1 MTLKGALKERSP
13 SRKSGEHTHRNLK
26 ERQVSVASRNRAV
39 GIFRALGDASRLRL
53 LELLAQSECC
63 VTELV
68 DALGEKFSTTSQRLR
83 ILRAAGLI
91 RRRRDRTHIFYA
103 LADRHVADLVHN
115 ALEHADELEAK
126 PAREEDAPKGG

>member
-1 MTLKGALKERSP
+1 M
-13 SRKSGEHTHRNLK
+13 
-26 ERQVSVASRNRAV
+26 ASRDRAV

-53 LELLAQSECC
+53 LELLARSECC

-91 RRRRDRTHIFYA
+91 RRRRERTHIFYA
-103 LADRHVADLVHN
+103 LADRHVADLIHN
-115 ALEHADELEAK
+115 ALAHADELEAK
-126 PAREEDAPKGG
+126 PASEEDIAQGG

>member
-1 MTLKGALKERSP
+1 MKERTP
-13 SRKSGEHTHRNLK
+13 SCKHGEHPQRDLSVR
-26 ERQVSVASRNRAV
+26 EVSVASRDRAV

-53 LELLAQSECC
+53 LELLARSECC

-91 RRRRDRTHIFYA
+91 RRRRERTHIFYA
-103 LADRHVADLVHN
+103 LADRHVADLIHN
-115 ALEHADELEAK
+115 ALAHADELETK

>member
-1 MTLKGALKERSP
+1 MKERTP
-13 SRKSGEHTHRNLK
+13 SCKPDEHPQRDFGAP
-26 ERQVSVASRNRAV
+26 EASAASRDRAV

-53 LELLAQSECC
+53 LELLARSECC

-91 RRRRDRTHIFYA
+91 SRRREGTHIFYA
-103 LADRHVADLVHN
+103 LADRHVADLIGN
-115 ALEHADELEAK
+115 ALAHADELEAR
-126 PAREEDAPKGG
+126 PAHGKTTSPEGG